1 MDKKYTILVIP
12 EGTKDVKRFH
22 LPPFVFPLFLLILL
36 GSLGMAGY
44 WFHQYRALGGQLPD
58 LVALK
63 QQNQRQE
70 AQLRSFAGRLES
82 FKTQMDGLKD
92 FNQRLRV
99 MANLEK
105 PKEGQ
110 ALFGMGGTEV
120 QAGGAG
126 VRLFGTKDER
136 RLMKMQREI
145 DQLQVDAEAQ
155 RQIQKELAAFL
166 RDRHSVLEATPSIWP
181 VRGWVTSGF
190 GHRVSPF
197 TSKRQFHSGLD
208 ISTRTGTP
216 VVSPAEGVVTFA
228 GWDGAFGR
236 MLVLNHG
243 HGLVTRYG
251 HLRKFNV
258 KTGQKVKRGQI
269 VALVGSS
276 GRSSGPHLH
285 YEILLSGV
293 PTNPRNYI
301 FD

>member
-1 MDKKYTILVIP
+1 MAKKYTILVIP
-12 EGTKDVKRFH
+12 EGTKRVRRFH
-22 LPPFVFPLFLLILL
+22 LPPLIFPLFLLILL

-44 WFHQYRALGGQLPD
+44 WFHQYRELGGQMPD
-58 LVALK
+58 LMALK
-63 QQNQRQE
+63 QQNERQE

-82 FKTQMDGLKD
+82 FKTQMAGLKD

-99 MANLEK
+99 LANLEK
-105 PKEGQ
+105 PKEDQ

-120 QAGGAG
+120 RAGGAG
-126 VRLFGTKDER
+126 VRLFGTRDER
-136 RLMKMQREI
+136 RLMNMQREI
-145 DQLQVDAEAQ
+145 DQLQADAEVQ

-166 RDRHSVLEATPSIWP
+166 HDRRSILAATPSIWP

-190 GHRVSPF
+190 GYRVSPF
-197 TSKRQFHSGLD
+197 SSKRQFHAGLD

-258 KTGQKVKRGQI
+258 NVGQKVKRGQI